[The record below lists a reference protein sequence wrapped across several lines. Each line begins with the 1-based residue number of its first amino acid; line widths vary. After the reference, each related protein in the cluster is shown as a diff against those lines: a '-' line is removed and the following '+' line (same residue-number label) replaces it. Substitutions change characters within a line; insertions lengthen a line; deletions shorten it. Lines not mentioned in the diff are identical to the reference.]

1 MIKDINNSEILKSNL
16 STVIELSYDGIFIT
30 DGEANTLYINKA
42 YENIS
47 GLKREN
53 VIGKNMRWLEDD
65 GIVSASATLKV
76 IKERRVITIN
86 QTFRTGK
93 KALVTSTPIFNEDN
107 KLILVITNVRDVSE
121 LVKLEREIEENKR
134 KASLYK
140 FKLEEMKFKI
150 DNTKHVIAADKVMME
165 TLNRALRVAKVDSTV
180 LILGETGVGKEVI
193 ANIIWKN
200 SKRDNKPFIRIN
212 CGTIPENLIE
222 SEFFGYEKGAFT
234 GAKSEGKMG
243 YFEIANNGTI
253 FLDEIGELPLSM
265 QVKFLRALQE
275 ETIMRIGGNK
285 EIKINV
291 RIIAATNRNLEKMV
305 EEKLF
310 REDLFY
316 RLNVIPIMVPA
327 LRERQDDIIFL
338 VKNFLKVF
346 NEKYMCNKV
355 IDSNVYE
362 AFSQY
367 QWPGNVRQLKNTIER
382 MIVLSNDDLITV
394 DDIPLKIKEEV
405 RRDEFKDTFN
415 IEKGLP
421 LKKAVAELENK
432 MIAEAYKKHG
442 NVRGAAKELGIDPST
457 LVRKRNK

>member
-1 MIKDINNSEILKSNL
+1 MIRDINNSEILKSNL

-65 GIVSASATLKV
+65 GIVSTSATLRV
-76 IKERRVITIN
+76 IKERKVITIN

-140 FKLEEMKFKI
+140 YKLEEMKFNM
-150 DNTKHVIAADKVMME
+150 DNNKPVIAADKVMME

-200 SKRDNKPFIRIN
+200 SKRDNKPFVRLN

-265 QVKFLRALQE
+265 QVKLLRALQE
-275 ETIMRIGGNK
+275 ETIMRIGSNK

-316 RLNVIPIMVPA
+316 RLNVIPMMVPA

>member
-16 STVIELSYDGIFIT
+16 STLIELSYDGIFVT
-30 DGEANTLYINKA
+30 DGQANALYINKA

-65 GIVSASATLKV
+65 GIVSTSATLKV
-76 IKERRVITIN
+76 LKERKVITIN

-107 KLILVITNVRDVSE
+107 NIILVITNVRDVSK

-140 FKLEEMKFKI
+140 LKFEEMKLKL
-150 DNTKHVIAADKVMME
+150 DNNTPVIAADKVMME
-165 TLNRALRVAKVDSTV
+165 TINRAQRVAKVDSTV

-200 SKRDNKPFIRIN
+200 SKRDSKPFIRIN
-212 CGTIPENLIE
+212 CGTIPESLIE

-243 YFEIANNGTI
+243 YFEIAKNGTI

-265 QVKFLRALQE
+265 QVKLLRVLQE

-305 EEKLF
+305 EEKKF

-316 RLNVIPIMVPA
+316 RLNVIPMTVPP
-327 LRERQDDIIFL
+327 LRERQDDIVFL
-338 VKNFLKVF
+338 VKTFLKKF
-346 NEKYMCNKV
+346 NERYHCNKV
-355 IDSNVYE
+355 INSCVFE
-362 AFSQY
+362 VLVEY
-367 QWPGNVRQLKNTIER
+367 QWPGNVRELKNTIER
-382 MIVLSNDDLITV
+382 MVVLNNDDLITKE
-394 DDIPLKIKEEV
+394 DIPHKIKNSIKKNTLKIPTGLSLKE
-405 RRDEFKDTFN
+405 
-415 IEKGLP
+415 
-421 LKKAVAELENK
+421 AVSELEGK
-432 MIAEAYKKHG
+432 MINAAYSKHG
-442 NVRGAAKELGIDPST
+442 NVRAAAKELGIDPST
-457 LVRKRNK
+457 LVRKRNKI